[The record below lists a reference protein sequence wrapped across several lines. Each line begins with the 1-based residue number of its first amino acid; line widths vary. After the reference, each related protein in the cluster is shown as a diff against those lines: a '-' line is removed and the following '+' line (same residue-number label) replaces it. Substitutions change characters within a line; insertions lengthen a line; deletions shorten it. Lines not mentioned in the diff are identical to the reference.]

1 MPGHQHIAT
10 DCKDKIQAER
20 ILINMV
26 ELEPGRREMRG
37 GMAPGLQM
45 PPLFQLI
52 IQELC
57 SDIQA
62 LPFTDEPKIASL
74 TYE

>member
-1 MPGHQHIAT
+1 
-10 DCKDKIQAER
+10 
-20 ILINMV
+20 MV